1 MTTSL
6 STSKTPGII
15 VSEIKMMRSFKGVH
29 FLIEGAHDIK
39 FWKLHLKC
47 ENVNFVDC
55 GGRKNLIGAV
65 LKIEQAAIPAV
76 AGVYDPDF
84 DRLHGTAPRSPN
96 ILVPTDSN
104 DLEITLLRSDALN
117 RLLAIY
123 VDAALLASFESS
135 SGVTVAAHIERT
147 SREFGRLRFLNDV
160 VKHCVDFDELSPYRF
175 MSSVDWSLNLANLN
189 AEYSKLAS
197 LADLDAAL
205 LAHCPSAPPWAY
217 SQGHDALKIL
227 TQGLRFIL
235 GKRQMSEEDVMRLLL
250 LAYTETML
258 KQTSMYTSLRI
269 IETRL
274 PMQLFP

>member
-104 DLEITLLRSDALN
+104 DLETTLLRSDALN

-175 MSSVDWSLNLANLN
+175 MSDCDRNTTAWHTSFACFRYATRSTVVKLPGSSL
-189 AEYSKLAS
+189 SKS
-197 LADLDAAL
+197 LAA
-205 LAHCPSAPPWAY
+205 SAGVCLISMMA
-217 SQGHDALKIL
+217 
-227 TQGLRFIL
+227 
-235 GKRQMSEEDVMRLLL
+235 
-250 LAYTETML
+250 
-258 KQTSMYTSLRI
+258 TS
-269 IETRL
+269 
-274 PMQLFP
+274 